1 MTNFIIGT
9 ANFTSKYGVADTG
22 KLFSDQELSDLITFA
37 QKNGIN
43 HFDSALAYGN
53 SDIILSRYL
62 DKSSEPEIDSKLD
75 KRSCQSKEMIVEA
88 TKKTVRRLGI
98 NQLSVLYL
106 HDEMLLQSRLSS
118 EISKGLL
125 EVLSLGLVKKIGV
138 SVYSEV
144 ALLKCKKAIPELS
157 VFQVPENIC
166 DRRLFSSKKVL
177 RLSAEGNTF
186 NVRSIFLQ
194 GLLLMEPESLPPQ
207 LNDAA
212 PKLRELL
219 QFAEKNSL
227 TRLELCVAY
236 SRSISWAS
244 GIVIGVSSLSQLK
257 EILKVSASL
266 PEGWQRDVPRL
277 PIEVIDPRRW

>member
-53 SDIILSRYL
+53 SDIILNRYL

-106 HDEMLLQSRLSS
+106 HDEMLLQSKLSS

-144 ALLKCKKAIPELS
+144 ALLECKKAIPKLS

-166 DRRLFSSKKVL
+166 DRRLFSSKEVL
-177 RLSAEGNTF
+177 KLSVEGNTF